1 MIYYFFGK
9 DWFLTKLAAD
19 KKSSELVAEGF
30 KKAVLEN
37 LADLK
42 NATKANS
49 LFSAPKGR
57 DLSPRLRVGAG
68 ASGGG
73 ERQCFSV
80 FFDKLK
86 EAEKAEFKKLNFPED
101 QVFIF
106 AEKST
111 TPSLLFGRTKVE
123 KLKTNEVDEKWL
135 KAQAKEF
142 NIEIDKTL
150 TNYLLNQDLKSY
162 DAGYFYYELL
172 KLSLYKPGEKV
183 NLADLMKI
191 SESPEELNYFEW
203 VKAVLESQTA
213 KALKHVP
220 ENEYEALGRLKSLIN
235 IFELILVS
243 EGEVSPADKEKFL
256 SKNSP
261 FWVKN
266 IRQWA
271 GKMSYQQKLAALE
284 ILLDSEIKVKTGR
297 LSSIEALK
305 LFVIG

>member
-1 MIYYFFGK
+1 MIFYFHGK
-9 DWFLTKLAAD
+9 DWFLTKLEAD
-19 KKSSELVAEGF
+19 KKVSEFVVKGY
-30 KKAVLEN
+30 KKTVLEN

-49 LFSAPKGR
+49 LF
-57 DLSPRLRVGAG
+57 
-68 ASGGG
+68 G
-73 ERQCFSV
+73 EKQCFAV

-86 EAEKAEFKKLNFPED
+86 EAEKAEFKKLDFPVHNAAYNVAGGPEG

-106 AEKST
+106 AEKSA

-123 KLKTNEVDEKWL
+123 KVKLGEVDEKWL
-135 KAQAKEF
+135 KNQAKEF

-150 TNYLLNQDLKSY
+150 TNYLLNQDLKNL

-183 NLADLMKI
+183 SLADLMKL
-191 SESPEELNYFEW
+191 SESSEELNYFEW
-203 VKAVLESQTA
+203 VRAVLEKQTA
-213 KALKHVP
+213 KALKFIP

-261 FWVKN
+261 FWVRN
-266 IRQWA
+266 VRQWA
-271 GKMSYQQKLAALE
+271 GKMSYQQKLESLE
-284 ILLDSEIKVKTGR
+284 NLLDFEMGVKTGR

-305 LFVIG
+305 LFII